1 MESSISGYVKRVHG
15 CRTEDKFYSLV
26 GNVLYIY
33 GAHEVRMTFCV
44 FRFLQLLLQTTI
56 VSLSVIVKYVV

>member
-1 MESSISGYVKRVHG
+1 MYQPLQERGVESSISGYVRRVHG

-33 GAHEVRMTFCV
+33 GAHEVRMTFSV
-44 FRFLQLLLQTTI
+44 FFSYYNKLQ
-56 VSLSVIVKYVV
+56 